1 MVKSAPAS
9 FLILTKS
16 EFLCQ
21 FFVIAPHDPAMLRHS
36 HQSRKFGGCG
46 QSGYPVPGRFST
58 RLEQPNTAAT
68 TSCAPSAGAEQ
79 P

>member
-36 HQSRKFGGCG
+36 HQSRKFGGCVG
-46 QSGYPVPGRFST
+46 VGRVDIQYRVGS
-58 RLEQPNTAAT
+58 RPD
-68 TSCAPSAGAEQ
+68 
-79 P
+79 